1 MSAMET
7 EESKALLN
15 NKRFAEIVKISNFT
29 QEEFAEE
36 IGISDRYVRTLM
48 RENKKVSVDLAYKIS
63 ILANCSIESMLIIEN
78 KEDE

>member
-1 MSAMET
+1 MET

>member
-1 MSAMET
+1 MET

-63 ILANCSIESMLIIEN
+63 ILANCSIESMLIIKN

>member
-1 MSAMET
+1 MET

-15 NKRFAEIVKISNFT
+15 NKRFAEIVKISNYT

-63 ILANCSIESMLIIEN
+63 ILANCSIESMLIIKN

>member
-63 ILANCSIESMLIIEN
+63 ILANCSIESMLIIEK

>member
-1 MSAMET
+1 MET

-15 NKRFAEIVKISNFT
+15 HKRFAEIVKISNFT

-48 RENKKVSVDLAYKIS
+48 R
-63 ILANCSIESMLIIEN
+63 
-78 KEDE
+78 

>member
-63 ILANCSIESMLIIEN
+63 ILANCSIESMLIIKN

>member
-1 MSAMET
+1 MSTMET

-15 NKRFAEIVKISNFT
+15 HKRFAEIVKISNYT

>member
-1 MSAMET
+1 MSTMET